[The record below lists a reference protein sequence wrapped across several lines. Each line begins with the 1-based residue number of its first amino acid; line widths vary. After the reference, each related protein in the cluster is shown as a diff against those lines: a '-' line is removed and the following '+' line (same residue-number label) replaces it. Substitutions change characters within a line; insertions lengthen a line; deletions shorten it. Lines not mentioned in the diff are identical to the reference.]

1 LRLKLTRAGIAATA
15 ANTSASSVGSEGEL
29 MARTKVAHAE
39 YVVAAASQRG
49 VDLVNVPVNDT
60 PRTSVSEHLLLR
72 TKEWGVGSA
81 MLTYWGWDNKPWR
94 VSVITRRFKNGKL
107 RSRDLGKWVHL
118 EPALDRL
125 KQYAG

>member
-1 LRLKLTRAGIAATA
+1 
-15 ANTSASSVGSEGEL
+15 

-39 YVVAAASQRG
+39 YVVRAASQRG

-72 TKEWGVGSA
+72 TKEWGIGSA
-81 MLTYWGWDNKPWR
+81 MLTYWGWDKQPWR

-118 EPALDRL
+118 ETALDRL